1 MARYMEAL
9 TVERGG
15 FRIKVPESW
24 WEFDVRPESRD
35 DSIRRM
41 VNERVQQ
48 HPELAQYR
56 DTYMDFL
63 RKAAADAWKS
73 GALYCGCMAESFGGD
88 TPITGSVTVS
98 MIGGRNE
105 RGEPLSNDPSVIA
118 GQLAVKQAKKEGDS
132 WRKVTT
138 VDIPGSGGGTDVRH
152 RGHRRTRRRAQPDHP
167 GRTDADVHSRAG
179 AAGQG
184 RAGGGEQ
191 PGAGPGRLLLRHLRR
206 DHVDVPV
213 QRLTAAVARVP
224 EKGLAYD
231 VFGPLWAVLPWG

>member
-9 TVERGG
+9 TIERGG

-41 VNERVQQ
+41 VNERVAG
-48 HPELAQYR
+48 HPELSKYR
-56 DTYMDFL
+56 DVYVEFL

-98 MIGGRNE
+98 LVGGRSQS
-105 RGEPLSNDPSVIA
+105 GEPLSTDPSVMA
-118 GQLAVKQAKKEGDS
+118 SQLAVKEAKKEGDS

-138 VDIPGSGGGTDVRH
+138 VDIPGVGPAA
-152 RGHRRTRRRAQPDHP
+152 RTYGIEDIAVPDDALK
-167 GRTDADVHSRAG
+167 RTIR
-179 AAGQG
+179 
-184 RAGGGEQ
+184 
-191 PGAGPGRLLLRHLRR
+191 
-206 DHVDVPV
+206 
-213 QRLTAAVARVP
+213 
-224 EKGLAYD
+224 
-231 VFGPLWAVLPWG
+231 AVLMQTFIPVPGQEGKVALVAGSSQVLDLADSFFDIFDAITSTFRFAE

>member
-35 DSIRRM
+35 DSIHRM
-41 VNERVQQ
+41 VSERVRA
-48 HPELAQYR
+48 HPELEPHR
-56 DTYMDFL
+56 DTFVSFL

-98 MIGGRNE
+98 LVGGRTSK
-105 RGEPLSNDPSVIA
+105 GDPLPTDPEAVIA
-118 GQLAVKQAKKEGDS
+118 QLAVKEARREGDA

-138 VDIPGSGGGTDVRH
+138 VDIPGVGPAA
-152 RGHRRTRRRAQPDHP
+152 RTY
-167 GRTDADVHSRAG
+167 GI
-179 AAGQG
+179 
-184 RAGGGEQ
+184 E
-191 PGAGPGRLLLRHLRR
+191 
-206 DHVDVPV
+206 DVPV
-213 QRLTAAVARVP
+213 PGDELGRTIR
-224 EKGLAYD
+224 
-231 VFGPLWAVLPWG
+231 AVLMQTFIPVPGQEGKVALVAGSSQVLDLAESFFDIFDAITSTFRFAD

>member
-35 DSIRRM
+35 DSIHRM
-41 VNERVQQ
+41 VSERVRA
-48 HPELAQYR
+48 HPELEPHR
-56 DTYMDFL
+56 DTFVSFL

-98 MIGGRNE
+98 LVGGRTSK
-105 RGEPLSNDPSVIA
+105 GDPLPTDPEAVTA
-118 GQLAVKQAKKEGDS
+118 QLAVKEAKREGDS

-138 VDIPGSGGGTDVRH
+138 VDIPGVGPAA
-152 RGHRRTRRRAQPDHP
+152 RTY
-167 GRTDADVHSRAG
+167 GI
-179 AAGQG
+179 
-184 RAGGGEQ
+184 E
-191 PGAGPGRLLLRHLRR
+191 
-206 DHVDVPV
+206 DVPV
-213 QRLTAAVARVP
+213 PGDELGRTIR
-224 EKGLAYD
+224 
-231 VFGPLWAVLPWG
+231 AVLMQTFIPVPGQEGKVALVAGSSQVLDLAESFFDIFDAITSTFRFAD

>member
-41 VNERVQQ
+41 VNERVRQR
-48 HPELAQYR
+48 PELEQYS
-56 DTYMDFL
+56 DTYVDFL
-63 RKAAADAWKS
+63 KKAAADAWKS

-98 MIGGRNE
+98 LVGGRNE
-105 RGEPLSNDPSVIA
+105 RGEPLSNDPAVIA
-118 GQLAVKQAKKEGDS
+118 SQLAVKEAKREGDS

-138 VDIPGSGGGTDVRH
+138 VDIPGVGPAA
-152 RGHRRTRRRAQPDHP
+152 RTYGIEDIAVPGDALNRTIRAVLMQ
-167 GRTDADVHSRAG
+167 TY
-179 AAGQG
+179 
-184 RAGGGEQ
+184 
-191 PGAGPGRLLLRHLRR
+191 
-206 DHVDVPV
+206 VPV
-213 QRLTAAVARVP
+213 PGQEGKVALVA
-224 EKGLAYD
+224 GSSQVLDLAD
-231 VFGPLWAVLPWG
+231 SFFDIFDAITSTFRFTG

>member
-15 FRIKVPESW
+15 FRINVPESW

-41 VNERVQQ
+41 VSERVRA
-48 HPELAQYR
+48 HPELEPHR
-56 DTYMDFL
+56 DTFVSFL

-98 MIGGRNE
+98 LVGGRTSK
-105 RGEPLSNDPSVIA
+105 GDPLPTDPEAVTA
-118 GQLAVKQAKKEGDS
+118 QLAVKEARREGDS

-138 VDIPGSGGGTDVRH
+138 VDIPGVGPAA
-152 RGHRRTRRRAQPDHP
+152 RTY
-167 GRTDADVHSRAG
+167 GI
-179 AAGQG
+179 
-184 RAGGGEQ
+184 E
-191 PGAGPGRLLLRHLRR
+191 
-206 DHVDVPV
+206 DVPV
-213 QRLTAAVARVP
+213 PGDELGRTIR
-224 EKGLAYD
+224 
-231 VFGPLWAVLPWG
+231 AVLMQTFIPVPGQEGKVALVAGSSQVLDLAESFFDIFDAITSTFRFVD

>member
-35 DSIRRM
+35 DSIHRM
-41 VNERVQQ
+41 VSERVRA
-48 HPELAQYR
+48 HPELEPHR
-56 DTYMDFL
+56 DTFVSFL

-98 MIGGRNE
+98 LVGGRTSK
-105 RGEPLSNDPSVIA
+105 GDPLPTDPEAVTA
-118 GQLAVKQAKKEGDS
+118 QLAVKEARREGDA

-138 VDIPGSGGGTDVRH
+138 VDIPGVGPAA
-152 RGHRRTRRRAQPDHP
+152 RTY
-167 GRTDADVHSRAG
+167 GI
-179 AAGQG
+179 
-184 RAGGGEQ
+184 E
-191 PGAGPGRLLLRHLRR
+191 
-206 DHVDVPV
+206 DVPV
-213 QRLTAAVARVP
+213 PGDELGRTIR
-224 EKGLAYD
+224 
-231 VFGPLWAVLPWG
+231 AVLMQTFIPVPGQEGKVALVAGSSQVLDLAESFFDIFDAITSTFRFAD